1 MGIGQL
7 KSSQSFLERRFSVD
21 VFSLL
26 AAKVNK
32 ETLAEGVVAVICEWF
47 DTYDLVE
54 PWNDY
59 PLDDEYAEPL
69 LMRTMGYLLVVS
81 DKAITIAGTLD
92 VASNVVSQVTV
103 IPRGCIKS
111 ITEL

>member
-1 MGIGQL
+1 
-7 KSSQSFLERRFSVD
+7 VD
-21 VFSLL
+21 VFSHL

-32 ETLAEGVVAVICEWF
+32 ETIAEGVVAIICEWY

-59 PLDDEYAEPL
+59 PLTDDYTQPL
-69 LMRTMGYLLVVS
+69 LMRTMGYLLVVN
-81 DKAITIAGTLD
+81 DMAITVAGTLD

-103 IPRGCIKS
+103 IPRGCIKT